1 MRARRVLL
9 ISAVLGVLVLLP
21 VLVIVTLGIY
31 GTSLGGSASAPA
43 PAPAGAGAGA
53 GITLSP
59 ARGAPTIP

>member
-1 MRARRVLL
+1 ML

-43 PAPAGAGAGA
+43 GA